1 MGLRHRSNFP
11 SGAFFVT
18 TSTINRAVYFSV
30 DADFEMIERNIEF
43 YRNRENAMIFG
54 YVVMPNHLHMIIS
67 IPVGGS
73 ISNFMRDFKRIT
85 ARKFYRS
92 RGFKSGRLWQ
102 DRFDDVAI
110 ITKEVAQTKLNYIH
124 QNPVRAGLVQNVE
137 DWKYSS
143 ARFYLFGEKRF
154 IAVTG
159 MEP

>member
-1 MGLRHRSNFP
+1 
-11 SGAFFVT
+11 
-18 TSTINRAVYFSV
+18 
-30 DADFEMIERNIEF
+30 
-43 YRNRENAMIFG
+43 
-54 YVVMPNHLHMIIS
+54 MIIS
-67 IPVGGS
+67 IPEGGS

-85 ARKFYRS
+85 AREFYQS
-92 RGFKSGRLWQ
+92 RVLKSGRLWQ

-110 ITKEVAQTKLNYIH
+110 ITKKVAQTKLNYIH
-124 QNPVRAGLVQNVE
+124 QNPVRAGLVENAE